1 MGMRRQYQTAAVP
14 TARGVLS
21 RTVLPVLLAAAL
33 ILLDVSTSLA
43 SEAGTT
49 GDEQRRL
56 FVIPAQ
62 PLAAALQ
69 AFGQVAG
76 VQLLYE
82 SKSAEGRQSTA
93 IEGLYTPHEALIKL
107 LAATDL
113 KVQYSR
119 PGALTLMLEAPAEA
133 DGAAPRFG
141 SDLSLGTLHVQGAT
155 ASTAPS
161 QEFSEAVRMDV
172 HNALRNNPR
181 TRDGNYRAVVKLW
194 INNERTVEQ
203 VDVATTSGDP
213 TRDTA
218 LIAALRGLTMSR
230 PQPPGM
236 AQPVRIGVSVR
247 TQ

>member
-1 MGMRRQYQTAAVP
+1 MGRGRHHQVAALP
-14 TARGVLS
+14 TMRGVLH
-21 RTVLPVLLAAAL
+21 RTVLPLLVAAVLVLVS
-33 ILLDVSTSLA
+33 VSTSLA
-43 SEAGTT
+43 VEAGSP
-49 GDEQRRL
+49 GDEQPR
-56 FVIPAQ
+56 FFAIPSQ

-69 AFGQVAG
+69 AFGQSAG

-93 IEGLYTPHEALIKL
+93 IEGLYTPHEALIRL
-107 LAATDL
+107 LAGTDL

-119 PGALTLMLEAPAEA
+119 PGAVTLMLDAPAA
-133 DGAAPRFG
+133 SDGVAPLFG

-155 ASTAPS
+155 ASASVS

-181 TRDGNYRAVVKLW
+181 TRDGNYRAVVNLW
-194 INNERTVEQ
+194 INHERTVEQ
-203 VDVATTSGDP
+203 VDVATTTGDP
-213 TRDTA
+213 ARDTA
-218 LIAALRGLTMSR
+218 LIAALRGITMSR

-247 TQ
+247 AH

>member
-1 MGMRRQYQTAAVP
+1 MGMRHHYQTAAVP
-14 TARGVLS
+14 TAWSALS
-21 RTVLPVLLAAAL
+21 RTVLRLLLAAAL
-33 ILLDVSTSLA
+33 ILLDVSTSFA

-56 FVIPAQ
+56 FAIPAQ

-93 IEGLYTPHEALIKL
+93 IEGLYTPHEALIRL
-107 LAATDL
+107 LAGTDL

-119 PGALTLMLEAPAEA
+119 SGALTLMLEVPVES

-155 ASTAPS
+155 ASTVLS

-203 VDVATTSGDP
+203 VDVAATSGDP
-213 TRDTA
+213 ARDTA

-230 PQPPGM
+230 AQPSGM
-236 AQPVRIGVSVR
+236 PQPVRIGVSVR
-247 TQ
+247 TH